1 MSATNPGR
9 REWVQYRAGTDGVE
23 LLEASFDRHV
33 YERHIHETYAIG
45 VTRRGVQRFWC
56 LGATHDSLPAG
67 VIVIPPGEAHDGES
81 GTTGGYSYRMFYVPV
96 DRVRALAAEAFERPA
111 SDLQLRR
118 ACILREPALAA
129 DLDAAWSAIDARPA
143 SLAADELL
151 GRALCRLDVRHDPAV
166 ARIRTLDRRALDR
179 VQGYLRAHVGE
190 HLRLADLAAL
200 ASMSRFQLTRQF
212 EKAYGLPLHAYQV
225 HLRLAE
231 AKRRLRSGAAIA
243 AVAADLGFA
252 DQSHLHRRFKGAFGM
267 TPGEW
272 RRMHHDP
279 RILASRTV
287 RSPTVVGRALSG
299 SPCEPDG
306 FAPRESR

>member
-1 MSATNPGR
+1 MSAAKPRR
-9 REWVQYRAGTDGVE
+9 REWVRYRAGTEGVE
-23 LLEASFDRHV
+23 LLEASFDQHV

-111 SDLQLRR
+111 SSLQLRQP
-118 ACILREPALAA
+118 CVLREPALAA
-129 DLDAAWSAIDARPA
+129 DLEAAWIAMDARPA

-151 GRALCRLDVRHDPAV
+151 GRALSRLDVRHDAAV
-166 ARIRTLDRRALDR
+166 ARIRTLDHRALER
-179 VQGYLRAHVGE
+179 VQGYLRERVGE
-190 HLRLADLAAL
+190 HVRLADLAAL

-212 EKAYGLPLHAYQV
+212 ERAYGLPLHAYQV

-231 AKRRLRSGAAIA
+231 AKRRLRAGVTIA

-272 RRMHHDP
+272 RRAHHDP
-279 RILASRTV
+279 RILAERRV
-287 RSPTVVGRALSG
+287 R
-299 SPCEPDG
+299 
-306 FAPRESR
+306 

>member
-1 MSATNPGR
+1 MSAPNPGR
-9 REWVQYRAGTDGVE
+9 REWVRYRPATDGVE
-23 LLEASFDRHV
+23 LLEASFDQHV
-33 YERHIHETYAIG
+33 YERHIHDTYAIG

-56 LGATHDSLPAG
+56 RGATHDSLPDG

-81 GTTGGYSYRMFYVPV
+81 GTIGGYSYRMFYVSV
-96 DRVRALAAEAFERPA
+96 DRVSALAADAFERPA
-111 SDLQLRR
+111 SRLQLRQP
-118 ACILREPALAA
+118 CVLREPALAA
-129 DLDAAWSAIDARPA
+129 DLEAAWRAIDARPA

-151 GRALCRLDVRHDPAV
+151 GRALSRLDVRHDPAV
-166 ARIRTLDRRALDR
+166 ARIRTLDRRALGR
-179 VQGYLRAHVGE
+179 VHGYLRAHVGE
-190 HLRLADLAAL
+190 HLRLADMAAL

-231 AKRRLRSGAAIA
+231 AKRRLRAGAAIA

-272 RRMHHDP
+272 RRMHQDP
-279 RILASRTV
+279 RLLDPSTV
-287 RSPTVVGRALSG
+287 A
-299 SPCEPDG
+299 
-306 FAPRESR
+306 

>member
-1 MSATNPGR
+1 VQQGGLAPPIECKALSTASPIH
-9 REWVQYRAGTDGVE
+9 REWVRYRAGTDGVE
-23 LLEASFDRHV
+23 LLEASFDRHI

-56 LGATHDSLPAG
+56 RGATHDSLPAD

-96 DRVRALAAEAFERPA
+96 DRVRELAADGFERPA
-111 SDLQLRR
+111 SDMQLRR
-118 ACILREPALAA
+118 TCVLQEPALAA
-129 DLDAAWSAIDARPA
+129 DLDAAWTAIDARPA

-151 GRALCRLDVRHDPAV
+151 GRALSRLDVRHHLAV
-166 ARIRTLDRRALDR
+166 ACSRPMDHRALRR
-179 VQGYLRAHVGE
+179 VHEYLCEHVGE

-212 EKAYGLPLHAYQV
+212 ENVYGLPLHAYQV

-231 AKRRLRSGAAIA
+231 AKRRLRAGAPIA
-243 AVAADLGFA
+243 TVAADLGFA

-272 RRMHHDP
+272 RRAHHDP
-279 RILASRTV
+279 RLLASRTV
-287 RSPTVVGRALSG
+287 R
-299 SPCEPDG
+299 
-306 FAPRESR
+306 

>member
-1 MSATNPGR
+1 MH
-9 REWVQYRAGTDGVE
+9 REWVRYRAGTDGVE
-23 LLEASFDRHV
+23 LLEAAFDRHV

-45 VTRRGVQRFWC
+45 VTRHGVQRFWC
-56 LGATHDSLPAG
+56 RGATHDSLPAG

-81 GTTGGYSYRMFYVPV
+81 GATGGYSYRMFYVPV
-96 DRVRALAAEAFERPA
+96 GRVRALAAEVFERPA
-111 SDLQLRR
+111 SLQLRR
-118 ACILREPALAA
+118 PCVLREPALAA
-129 DLDAAWSAIDARPA
+129 DLEAAWSAMDARPA

-151 GRALCRLDVRHDPAV
+151 DRALSRLDVSHDAAA

-231 AKRRLRSGAAIA
+231 AKRLLRAGAAIA

-252 DQSHLHRRFKGAFGM
+252 DQSHLHRRFKG
-267 TPGEW
+267 PSE
-272 RRMHHDP
+272 
-279 RILASRTV
+279 
-287 RSPTVVGRALSG
+287 
-299 SPCEPDG
+299 
-306 FAPRESR
+306 